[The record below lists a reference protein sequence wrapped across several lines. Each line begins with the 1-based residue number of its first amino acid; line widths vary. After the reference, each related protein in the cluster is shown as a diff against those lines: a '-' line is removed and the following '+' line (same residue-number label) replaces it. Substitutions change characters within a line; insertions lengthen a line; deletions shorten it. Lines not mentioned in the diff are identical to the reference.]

1 MLRVV
6 MTSTAPPA
14 TLIEVVEEHDCKQH
28 QTMASTSAVL
38 TRNAASP
45 TREQCIVSVR
55 AQAAVVRAL
64 IDELEQLLPGPHG
77 GAVRAQVVEELA
89 RLGHR
94 LIQAA
99 GRL

>member
-1 MLRVV
+1 MLHDV

-14 TLIEVVEEHDCKQH
+14 TLIEIAEERDREQH
-28 QTMASTSAVL
+28 QAVASTSAVL
-38 TRNAASP
+38 TGSAASP
-45 TREQCIVSVR
+45 TQEQCILSVR

-64 IDELEQLLPGPHG
+64 IDELEQLLPGPDG

-94 LIQAA
+94 LLQAA
-99 GRL
+99 RRL